1 MKIGELDEECNE
13 NIDEKESYLAKLH
26 AEETISPVF
35 SSCIIYIILFY
46 LFFTINIGNCTYFV
60 YF

>member
-1 MKIGELDEECNE
+1 MKIDELDEECNE

-26 AEETISPVF
+26 AEETIS
-35 SSCIIYIILFY
+35 SCIIYIILFY
-46 LFFTINIGNCTYFV
+46 LFFTINIGNCAYFV

>member
-1 MKIGELDEECNE
+1 MKIDELDEECNE

-35 SSCIIYIILFY
+35 SSCIIYIILFS
-46 LFFTINIGNCTYFV
+46 LFLQ
-60 YF
+60 